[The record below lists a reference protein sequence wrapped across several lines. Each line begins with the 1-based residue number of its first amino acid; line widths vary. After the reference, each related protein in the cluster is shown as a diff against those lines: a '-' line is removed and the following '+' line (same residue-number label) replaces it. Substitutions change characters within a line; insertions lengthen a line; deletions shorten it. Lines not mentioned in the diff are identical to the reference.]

1 MLDEAA
7 VPELA
12 GAMESIATHRQYFEG
27 QGCMPCRA
35 GGGTHTHTRSPFH
48 NHTHRNPKGR
58 VVQRRAANPTSTNAI
73 RPGAAEFTCPAI
85 HSLRGRKRA
94 HVHRMCVCVCVGV
107 CAREMEKEL
116 KGQKKES

>member
-27 QGCMPCRA
+27 QGCVPCRA
-35 GGGTHTHTRSPFH
+35 GGGTHTHTHKPT
-48 NHTHRNPKGR
+48 HTQSTPQPYTPHPKGGM
-58 VVQRRAANPTSTNAI
+58 VQWRAANPTSPNAI

-85 HSLRGRKRA
+85 QSLRGRKRA
-94 HVHRMCVCVCVGV
+94 HVHRVCVCVC
-107 CAREMEKEL
+107 ELEKEL
-116 KGQKKES
+116 KGQKKER